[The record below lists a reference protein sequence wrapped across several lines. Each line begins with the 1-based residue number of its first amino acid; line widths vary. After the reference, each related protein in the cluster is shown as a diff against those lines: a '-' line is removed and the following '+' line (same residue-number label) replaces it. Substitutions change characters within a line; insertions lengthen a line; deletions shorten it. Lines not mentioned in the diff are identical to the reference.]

1 MCNSQSLQVIGGADL
16 YKPVCRECFNDET
29 LVKEMRE
36 AQLNDEEEGL
46 KRKPVEAIPRKEE
59 LMTMT
64 ESKKSL

>member
-1 MCNSQSLQVIGGADL
+1 M

-36 AQLNDEEEGL
+36 AQLHDEEEGL
-46 KRKPVEAIPRKEE
+46 KRKPLEAIPKQEE

-64 ESKKSL
+64 ESKKNL

>member
-16 YKPVCRECFNDET
+16 YKPVCRECFNDEM

-36 AQLNDEEEGL
+36 AQLLGEDVTL
-46 KRKPVEAIPRKEE
+46 KRKPVENTPNQSE

-64 ESKKSL
+64 EGK